1 MTTFFQNLD
10 CFFFLPTSIL
20 KIIDILFKMA
30 DFGDIDRLLEHCDGD
45 DDDDDDDDD
54 NDDDDDDDD
63 DDDEEG
69 NTSTPFQP
77 DYDSTHIK
85 QETIKFHK

>member
-1 MTTFFQNLD
+1 M
-10 CFFFLPTSIL
+10 

-45 DDDDDDDDD
+45 DDDDDDDDE
-54 NDDDDDDDD
+54 
-63 DDDEEG
+63 EEG

>member
-1 MTTFFQNLD
+1 M
-10 CFFFLPTSIL
+10 

-45 DDDDDDDDD
+45 DDDDDE
-54 NDDDDDDDD
+54 
-63 DDDEEG
+63 EEG

>member
-1 MTTFFQNLD
+1 
-10 CFFFLPTSIL
+10 
-20 KIIDILFKMA
+20 MA

-45 DDDDDDDDD
+45 DDDDDDDD
-54 NDDDDDDDD
+54 NDDDDDDDDDDNDDDDDD

>member
-1 MTTFFQNLD
+1 MATFFQNLD

-20 KIIDILFKMA
+20 KIKDILFKMA

-45 DDDDDDDDD
+45 DDDDDDE
-54 NDDDDDDDD
+54 
-63 DDDEEG
+63 DEDEG

>member
-45 DDDDDDDDD
+45 DH
-54 NDDDDDDDD
+54 D
-63 DDDEEG
+63 DDDEDEG

-77 DYDSTHIK
+77 DYDSTQIK

>member
-1 MTTFFQNLD
+1 M
-10 CFFFLPTSIL
+10 

-30 DFGDIDRLLEHCDGD
+30 DFGDIDRLLEHCD
-45 DDDDDDDDD
+45 
-54 NDDDDDDDD
+54 DDDDDDD
-63 DDDEEG
+63 DDDEDEG

-77 DYDSTHIK
+77 DYDSTQIK

>member
-1 MTTFFQNLD
+1 M
-10 CFFFLPTSIL
+10 

-45 DDDDDDDDD
+45 DDDDDDDE
-54 NDDDDDDDD
+54 
-63 DDDEEG
+63 EEG

>member
-1 MTTFFQNLD
+1 MRAFDDFFQNLD

-45 DDDDDDDDD
+45 DDDDDDDD
-54 NDDDDDDDD
+54 
-63 DDDEEG
+63 EG

-77 DYDSTHIK
+77 DYDSTQIK